1 MLVYVFNNPRIY
13 EDCVF
18 EVRDVTSEGSLH
30 QALLHDQLD
39 LLSNQ
44 TMRVTYHSRILSN
57 SGLHFRW

>member
-1 MLVYVFNNPRIY
+1 MKSITNLYMLVNVFNNLRIY

-44 TMRVTYHSRILSN
+44 TMRVTYHSMSV
-57 SGLHFRW
+57 